1 MANEKSGKQA
11 NEELKEYQR
20 ARKRILKTGDSAKSV
35 ISAIQNNT
43 VPPPTTFTKKS
54 MSEVVQSAAKL
65 NIDLTK
71 SLVPQQDSNVQT
83 SQLECNFEA
92 MNQRQMAIGQNLQ
105 QIAWAIFQD
114 EGWRDNFLKFMDPKT
129 LMQMI
134 DMGIKIERQSMQG
147 ILVTKSQKE
156 SQDEQD
162 GQLDLTAR
170 AKKNPGLID
179 QIHDL
184 IQDDD
189 EDDDE

>member
-11 NEELKEYQR
+11 SEELKEYQR

-71 SLVPQQDSNVQT
+71 SLVPQQDSNVQA

-184 IQDDD
+184 IQDD
-189 EDDDE
+189 EDDE

>member
-11 NEELKEYQR
+11 SEELKEYQR

-184 IQDDD
+184 IQDD
-189 EDDDE
+189 EDDE